1 MVSWVWLIAAIYVG
15 AIVGFFIASLL
26 AAASRN

>member
-1 MVSWVWLIAAIYVG
+1 MVSWGWLIAAVFIG
-15 AIVGFFIASLL
+15 AIAGFFIASLL